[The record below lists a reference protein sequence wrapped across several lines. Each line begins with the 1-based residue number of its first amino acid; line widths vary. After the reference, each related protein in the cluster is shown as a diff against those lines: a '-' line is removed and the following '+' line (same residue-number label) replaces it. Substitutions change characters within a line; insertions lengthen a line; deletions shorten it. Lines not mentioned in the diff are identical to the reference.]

1 MASKDNN
8 RRRWSDE
15 ETNKLVELMFIHYN
29 SFIHYVTEALTP
41 KKTRKMVDERWK
53 QITDSINSIRSK
65 KVAVTPKQVE
75 KKWSDFKSKCKLA
88 VMDYNKELGK
98 TGGGQNTVK
107 QPSEIQYRVAEL
119 IGKAAT
125 DGVVNA
131 ESFDEFWKLPVP
143 KVFRLN
149 KTFCSSVRSRFL

>member
-15 ETNKLVELMFIHYN
+15 ETNKLVELMFIHYK
-29 SFIHYVTEALTP
+29 FVTEALTP
-41 KKTRKMVDERWK
+41 KKTRQMVDERWK
-53 QITDSINSIRSK
+53 QITDSINSIGSG

-149 KTFCSSVRSRFL
+149 KAF